1 MDENFVP
8 NFLSLTL
15 FFVSLFIGIRVFY
28 LYIRSRSRRI
38 FILSLSMGVI
48 SLTAV
53 AGFFGGKGTTIS
65 LNRDWVNL
73 IGQTEGFLFIL
84 LGFFKDSDGYFP
96 KTICWHIAAPP
107 LL

>member
-15 FFVSLFIGIRVFY
+15 FFVSLFIALRALY
-28 LYIRSRSRRI
+28 LYTRSRSRRI

-53 AGFFGGKGTTIS
+53 AGFF
-65 LNRDWVNL
+65 WVKIKSINL
-73 IGQTEGFLFIL
+73 HCRLFYLFLKKVGFILFFFLFFFLFVTAIL
-84 LGFFKDSDGYFP
+84 D
-96 KTICWHIAAPP
+96 HN
-107 LL
+107 